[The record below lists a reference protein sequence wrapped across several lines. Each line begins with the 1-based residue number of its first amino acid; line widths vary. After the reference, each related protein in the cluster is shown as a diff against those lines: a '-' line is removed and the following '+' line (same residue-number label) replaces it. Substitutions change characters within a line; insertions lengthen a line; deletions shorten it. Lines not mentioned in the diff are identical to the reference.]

1 MGMQVA
7 LWIGTVVVF
16 SLAKV
21 GMILAWVMAGTL
33 LRLAQVA
40 SVTGTRFVRVR
51 ARARREEAPGAD
63 DSPPLPEAGARAARG
78 DG

>member
-33 LRLAQVA
+33 LRLTQEA
-40 SVTGTRFVRVR
+40 VTGTRFVRVR